1 MLKKTKDY
9 NYMQEMIHNLLTE
22 HHTIAIPL
30 SILFNIIIS
39 LAGFIPSIF
48 LTAIN
53 IQLFGLTDGTIISIA
68 GEALGAIVSFYFYR
82 LGFQKLTHNKLNNY
96 PKVERLLYVQG
107 KEAFLLVLSF
117 RLVPFIPSSIITLF
131 AALGTISLFAF
142 SIASTL
148 GKIPALLIEVYSAY
162 HVMNG
167 TSEAK
172 WIITI
177 AGCIG
182 VLYILKKWKKK

>member
-1 MLKKTKDY
+1 
-9 NYMQEMIHNLLTE
+9 MQEMIRDLLTD
-22 HHTIAIPL
+22 HYTIAIPL

-82 LGFQKLTHNKLNNY
+82 LGFQKFAQNKINNY

-131 AALGTISLFAF
+131 AALGKMSLFSF
-142 SIASTL
+142 SIASTI

-167 TSEAK
+167 TNEAK
-172 WIITI
+172 WIIAI

-182 VLYILKKWKKK
+182 VLYIWKKWNKK

>member
-1 MLKKTKDY
+1 
-9 NYMQEMIHNLLTE
+9 MQELIRDVLTE
-22 HHTIAIPL
+22 HYTLAIPL

-39 LAGFIPSIF
+39 FAGFIPSIF

-53 IQLFGLTDGTIISIA
+53 IQLFGLTDGTLISIA
-68 GEALGAIVSFYFYR
+68 GEALGAIISFYFYR
-82 LGFQKLTHNKLNNY
+82 LGLQKFAQNKINHY

-117 RLVPFIPSSIITLF
+117 RFIPFIPSSIVTLF
-131 AALGTISLFAF
+131 AALGKMSLLSF

-148 GKIPALLIEVYSAY
+148 GKIPSLLIEVYSAY

-182 VLYILKKWKKK
+182 LLYLWRKWRKK

>member
-1 MLKKTKDY
+1 
-9 NYMQEMIHNLLTE
+9 MQELIRDVLTE
-22 HHTIAIPL
+22 HYTLAIPL

-68 GEALGAIVSFYFYR
+68 GEALGAIISFYFYR
-82 LGFQKLTHNKLNNY
+82 LGLQKFAQNKINHY
-96 PKVERLLYVQG
+96 PNVERLLYVQG

-117 RLVPFIPSSIITLF
+117 RFIPFIPSSIVTLF
-131 AALGTISLFAF
+131 AALGKMSLLSF

-148 GKIPALLIEVYSAY
+148 GKIPSLLIEVYSAY

-182 VLYILKKWKKK
+182 LLYLWRKWKKK

>member
-1 MLKKTKDY
+1 
-9 NYMQEMIHNLLTE
+9 MQEMIRDLLTE
-22 HHTIAIPL
+22 HYTTAIPL

-53 IQLFGLTDGTIISIA
+53 IQLFGLTDGTIISIT

-82 LGFQKLTHNKLNNY
+82 LGFQKFAHNKINNY

-131 AALGTISLFAF
+131 AALGKMSLFSF
-142 SIASTL
+142 SIASTI
-148 GKIPALLIEVYSAY
+148 GKIPAMLIEVYSAY

-182 VLYILKKWKKK
+182 VLYIWKKWKKK